1 MKRGKNKGRID
12 WIKVEIIG
20 NFTLNVQVSSLE
32 LLVLSTPFRE
42 ELFKKFKSFCSQ
54 KMAAVEIRFEKQK
67 LRALFSFLLWSSD
80 TRLMIHRCWKTKD
93 QTIKDSSNGNS
104 PFSVSFELAKSL
116 LPSDRTFYAL
126 VYQRS
131 SLYFLAW
138 NRYMVKCECWKGAE
152 DLNLNFL
159 APCFEI

>member
-93 QTIKDSSNGNS
+93 QRTRAMAIRPFLFHSNLRKVFFPPIERFMLWFINGAVCISSREIDTWWNA
-104 PFSVSFELAKSL
+104 SVGREQ
-116 LPSDRTFYAL
+116 RT
-126 VYQRS
+126 
-131 SLYFLAW
+131 
-138 NRYMVKCECWKGAE
+138 
-152 DLNLNFL
+152 
-159 APCFEI
+159 